1 MGFTSGFLGGITL
14 TYSVI
19 YLSVY
24 VHRQNRT
31 YQSTLLRQQA
41 HLLNSKIDPAEP
53 EYEPPA
59 YRIEQAGLEEQF
71 KDRWNREVEN
81 LVRKAQTTDWEAER
95 IKWENRF
102 SNAFNNV
109 RNTEVV
115 QHAEE
120 KIKQTVQEGSADAL
134 QAAKDTGEKIKQR
147 VQEGSADTLQAAKNA
162 GEKIKQT
169 VQGGGAN
176 AVQAAKNAAVGD
188 DQRLLEVKI

>member
-41 HLLNSKIDPAEP
+41 HLLNSKIDPVEP
-53 EYEPPA
+53 EYEPPT

-81 LVRKAQTTDWEAER
+81 LVHKAQTTDWEAER

-109 RNTEVV
+109 RNTEAV
-115 QHAEE
+115 QNAEE

-134 QAAKDTGEKIKQR
+134 QAAKDTGEKIKQT
-147 VQEGSADTLQAAKNA
+147 VQEGSADALQAAKNA

-176 AVQAAKNAAVGD
+176 AVQAAKNAAIGD
-188 DQRLLEVKI
+188 DKRLLEVKI

>member
-1 MGFTSGFLGGITL
+1 M

-41 HLLNSKIDPAEP
+41 RLLNNKIDPPEP

-59 YRIEQAGLEEQF
+59 YRMEQAGLEEQL

-95 IKWENRF
+95 IKWENRI
-102 SNAFNNV
+102 SSAFNNV
-109 RNTEVV
+109 RSTEAV
-115 QHAEE
+115 QNAEE
-120 KIKQTVQEGSADAL
+120 KVKQTVN
-134 QAAKDTGEKIKQR
+134 TGTE
-147 VQEGSADTLQAAKNA
+147 AAKNAGEQVKQTVSAGSAEAVQAVKSA

-169 VQGGGAN
+169 VSAGSAD
-176 AVQAAKNAAVGD
+176 AVQAAKNTATAGD
-188 DQRLLEVKI
+188 GQRLLEVKI